1 MKLNKLA
8 YTLIFLLGIITVGN
22 AQSKEKIKGDRN
34 VTIKQTYLDSF
45 NTLIIKDDFEVQLVY
60 NSKASVEIEA
70 DDNLH
75 EAITVGV
82 SDGALI
88 IETPYRIASKKKLVI
103 TVNYSDELSNIML
116 YDSAEVRSLTSLELE
131 SLDLKVQD
139 NSRAYL
145 NVKSNTFNFTATEKT
160 KSRLNITADSSS
172 YKLSDNSKLDAL
184 VKGMSS
190 NFDLYQSTDATIE
203 GDTEDVV
210 LRLDN
215 SSNFEGKNYSVKNAD
230 VLIEASSDLS
240 LSVEM
245 LLVLKASGNTETYIY
260 GEPKIELETFT
271 DTAKLQKK
279 KK

>member
-1 MKLNKLA
+1 MKQFRRT
-8 YTLIFLLGIITVGN
+8 YTLFFLLGVITFGN
-22 AQSKEKIKGDRN
+22 AQKEKIKGDRN

-45 NTLIIKDDFEVQLVY
+45 NTLVIKDNFEVQLVY
-60 NSKASVEIEA
+60 NSKTSVEIET
-70 DDNLH
+70 DNNLH

-82 SDGALI
+82 SDGTLV
-88 IETPYRIASKKKLVI
+88 IETPYRIASKKKLII
-103 TVNYSDELSNIML
+103 TVNYSDDLSTITL
-116 YDSAEVRSLTSLELE
+116 YDSAEIRSLTSMELE
-131 SLDLKVQD
+131 NLSLNVEN

-145 NVKSNTFNFTATEKT
+145 NVKSKTFNFSGKERT

-172 YKLSDNSKLDAL
+172 FIMTDNSKLDAL

-190 NFDLYQSTDATIE
+190 KFDLYQSSDATIE
-203 GDTEDVV
+203 GDAEDIA

-215 SSNFEGKNYSVKNAD
+215 SSNFEGKNYSIKNAD
-230 VLIEASSDLS
+230 VLIEATSDLS

-245 LLVLKASGNTETYIY
+245 LLVLKASGDTETYIY

>member
-1 MKLNKLA
+1 MKQFRRT
-8 YTLIFLLGIITVGN
+8 YTLFFLLGVITFGN
-22 AQSKEKIKGDRN
+22 AQKEKIKGDRN

-45 NTLIIKDDFEVQLVY
+45 NTLVIKDNFEVQLVY
-60 NSKASVEIEA
+60 NSKTSVEIET
-70 DDNLH
+70 DNNLH

-82 SDGALI
+82 SDGTLV

-103 TVNYSDELSNIML
+103 TVNYSDDLSTITL
-116 YDSAEVRSLTSLELE
+116 YDSAEVRSLTSMELE
-131 SLDLKVQD
+131 NLNLNVEN

-145 NVKSNTFNFTATEKT
+145 NVKSKTFSFSGKERT

-172 YKLSDNSKLDAL
+172 FIMTDNSKLDAL

-190 NFDLYQSTDATIE
+190 KFDLYQSSDATVE
-203 GDTEDVV
+203 GDAEDIV

-230 VLIEASSDLS
+230 VLIEATSDLS
-240 LSVEM
+240 LNVEM
-245 LLVLKASGNTETYIY
+245 LLVLKASGDTETYIY